1 MCVCVRLSSRAAR
14 FSMVLESRSKTIDIP
29 DEDRR
34 ACPALALSPSLASQI
49 SAASPAS
56 VPG

>member
-1 MCVCVRLSSRAAR
+1 MCVYVCAR
-14 FSMVLESRSKTIDIP
+14 FPMVLESRSKTIDIR